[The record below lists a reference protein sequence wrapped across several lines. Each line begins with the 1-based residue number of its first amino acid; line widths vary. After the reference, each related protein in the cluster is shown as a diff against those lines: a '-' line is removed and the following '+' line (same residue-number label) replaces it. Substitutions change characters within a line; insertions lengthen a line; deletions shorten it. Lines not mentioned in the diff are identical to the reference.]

1 MTRGGW
7 LWRATLLLAGL
18 ALTLPLWIGSGRA
31 DPLFLLPLAGAISLA
46 LTHPAKPFAAWL
58 RTAVWLGGAAVLV
71 MTALVWL
78 ASGAFGLGQ
87 SGLVI
92 TALLVLGMVHQGIAK
107 LRFPISRFGLHGLV
121 MLLWLPLGSYIVDSA
136 YRWPVTDD
144 RPTIAV
150 SSSLPLLWGAALGDP
165 LAALRGDAEPAP
177 LHRALGAA
185 VDLRAVDAITPD
197 SLRDARVLL
206 LVQPRAFS
214 PATLVSIDN
223 WVRAG
228 GSVVWLTDA
237 ALAAGYEFPLGDPRN
252 PVPVEPNGALLARWG
267 LEVDAPVA
275 DDALDH
281 VRIDGLPLV
290 VRSPGRLR
298 ASSAACRV
306 TERGIVADCR
316 IDSGRALI
324 IADADMVD
332 PALWLKD
339 GTRSGEQA
347 IAWTSANAE
356 WLALTLRRL
365 SGVPPSYHWAEP
377 LWLRPN
383 LSG

>member
-7 LWRATLLLAGL
+7 LWRAILLLAGL
-18 ALTLPLWIGSGRA
+18 ALTLPLWIAGGRA

-46 LTHPAKPFAAWL
+46 LTHPAKPFATWL
-58 RTAVWLGGAAVLV
+58 HTTAQLGGAAMLV

-78 ASGAFGLGQ
+78 ASAAFGLGQ

-92 TALLVLGMVHQGIAK
+92 VALLVLGMVHQGIAK
-107 LRFPISRFGLHGLV
+107 LRFRIVRFGLHGLV

-177 LHRALGAA
+177 LYRALGAA
-185 VDLRAVDAITPD
+185 VDLRAVDTITLD

-228 GSVVWLTDA
+228 GSVVWLTDP

-252 PVPVEPNGALLARWG
+252 PVPVEPNGALFDRARDCRRLPDRQRAG
-267 LEVDAPVA
+267 TDHRRCGHGGSCPVA
-275 DDALDH
+275 ERRYGQRRTSDRVDCGECRMAGPDASA
-281 VRIDGLPLV
+281 LV
-290 VRSPGRLR
+290 
-298 ASSAACRV
+298 
-306 TERGIVADCR
+306 
-316 IDSGRALI
+316 GRAAELSLGRTTL
-324 IADADMVD
+324 AATRLHRLVAHMARPVLNMRNKNRNHSSD
-332 PALWLKD
+332 PYF
-339 GTRSGEQA
+339 
-347 IAWTSANAE
+347 
-356 WLALTLRRL
+356 
-365 SGVPPSYHWAEP
+365 P
-377 LWLRPN
+377 
-383 LSG
+383 